1 MKEKKGKHPY
11 DKTGKSIMLG
21 KTYYFEDAIVA
32 EFQCID
38 WSKKVEEEGFPDHFI
53 FTVHELN
60 FIKWKQ
66 KNSKNM

>member
-1 MKEKKGKHPY
+1 MSGQ
-11 DKTGKSIMLG
+11 
-21 KTYYFEDAIVA
+21 TYYFEDAIVA

-38 WSKKVEEEGFPDHFI
+38 WSKKVEEEGYPDHFI
-53 FTVHELN
+53 FTVHDLK